1 MDQLDQDAQRLLSRV
16 RAAREPKADDKA
28 RMDALLAA
36 SLGLAA
42 GTSAVTAAASL
53 PKGAA
58 TGLGLKAALVSTLL
72 ALAGF
77 GGYFGWQAGRESA
90 QPPAAGVVAS
100 SPAPAAPSIPED
112 QAVAAA
118 AGAVAAAQ
126 EPATADAPTPEQQPT
141 AAPPKRVA
149 PKATLPEELDLLHE
163 AQLRWRSGDAAEA
176 LKLLRRHQ
184 QRFPRSQL
192 ASERNALTA
201 LSLCTLGRYTQGRK
215 QARRIIAQEPRSPLR
230 ASLEETCLR

>member
-36 SLGLAA
+36 SLGIAA
-42 GTSAVTAAASL
+42 GGSAVTAAASL

-58 TGLGLKAALVSTLL
+58 AGLGLKAALASTLL

-90 QPPAAGVVAS
+90 QPPAAGVVAPP
-100 SPAPAAPSIPED
+100 PAPAAPSIPAN

-118 AGAVAAAQ
+118 A
-126 EPATADAPTPEQQPT
+126 PAPAIAEAPAPEQQPAA
-141 AAPPKRVA
+141 AAPKRAV

>member
-53 PKGAA
+53 PKGGV
-58 TGLGLKAALVSTLL
+58 TGLGLKAALASTLL
-72 ALAGF
+72 TLAGF
-77 GGYFGWQAGRESA
+77 GGYFGWQAARESV
-90 QPPAAGVVAS
+90 QPTAAGVVAPP
-100 SPAPAAPSIPED
+100 PAPAAPSVPAGE
-112 QAVAAA
+112 AVGEV
-118 AGAVAAAQ
+118 AGAVAAAAEPQ
-126 EPATADAPTPEQQPT
+126 TAEAPATEQQPT
-141 AAPPKRVA
+141 AAAPKRVVL
-149 PKATLPEELDLLHE
+149 KATLPEELDLLHE

-201 LSLCTLGRYTQGRK
+201 LSLCTLGRYSQGRK